1 MDSGVRAPAS
11 IAWNQPMLAVD
22 GAYVFGVTLSKSH
35 ILIAPLGTGVLDALR
50 PRLTRYTV
58 NKKTFRVP
66 LDWDVDAALI
76 GDMAAA
82 VVGGSA

>member
-1 MDSGVRAPAS
+1 
-11 IAWNQPMLAVD
+11 MLAVD
-22 GAYVFGVTLSKSH
+22 RAYVFGVTLSKSH
-35 ILIAPLGTGVLDALR
+35 ILIAPWGTGVLDALR